1 MKMKRNL
8 TEIDGLLILISRFH
22 GKRKRKRKKMIN
34 YSLKYAR
41 MYGGDLQ
48 GIKEKIPYMKELG
61 INAVWLNPVFFS
73 YQNHKYGAMISGIFP
88 RILEQ

>member
-1 MKMKRNL
+1 MTETDGHL
-8 TEIDGLLILISRFH
+8 TLGNRQYGEKLGEREID
-22 GKRKRKRKKMIN
+22 

-61 INAVWLNPVFFS
+61 INAVWLNPVFFLVS
-73 YQNHKYGAMISGIFP
+73 EPSMEQMTLDIF
-88 RILEQ
+88 RQILGQ